1 MSRKHEYERPG
12 GRTGGGD
19 GAPKKRL
26 TPAPLRGKPL
36 RRLQREFYQR
46 YYRYPHRNLMV
57 TALPKS
63 GSTWIARMLL
73 ELPGTFRWF
82 PERFNTQTLKDPD
95 FHEFAPQ
102 DLLRPPP
109 GYTVTKVHAGPS
121 ENNRAILERAG
132 RPYVVLVRDLRDIA
146 VSWAHFVAIRPEN
159 AFYEETKGLDVRG
172 RIDHF
177 IDRILPMFAAWERG
191 WREHLHPTLGLLVS
205 YEDLVADPVPVMER
219 VFAHFG
225 VPRTTEELRRIVDA
239 HSFERTTGR
248 ARGQGDAKAF
258 NRKGVAGDWRNY
270 LTEQQAARV
279 QAAASSPVP
288 ERGRCRSE

>member
-1 MSRKHEYERPG
+1 MTRKHEYERPG
-12 GRTGGGD
+12 GRSGD
-19 GAPKKRL
+19 GAPKTRRM
-26 TPAPLRGKPL
+26 PAALRGKPF

-46 YYRYPHRNLMV
+46 YYRYPHRNFLV

-95 FHEFAPQ
+95 FHEFAEQ

-121 ENNRAILERAG
+121 AHNRDILRHAG

-159 AFYEETKGLDVRG
+159 AFYNETKDLDLSG

-177 IDRILPMFAAWERG
+177 IEHILPIFAAWERG
-191 WREHLHPTLGLLVS
+191 WRRHIHPDLGMLIA
-205 YEDLVADPVPVMER
+205 YEDLLADTRSVMSR
-219 VFAHFG
+219 VFTHYG
-225 VPRTTEELRRIVDA
+225 VPRTDTELTRIIEA
-239 HSFERTTGR
+239 HTFARTTGR
-248 ARGQGDAKAF
+248 AAGDENAKDF
-258 NRKGVAGDWRNY
+258 NRKGIAGDWQNH
-270 LTEQQAARV
+270 LTDEQAQRIVAPTLLGGEGDS
-279 QAAASSPVP
+279 AAA
-288 ERGRCRSE
+288 G